1 MFIST
6 AVRTSPAGG
15 ENSYMFATMFA
26 ILFLNYRIAFF
37 LLAALIVGAAIPLA
51 WAWARVLP
59 EEAPP
64 FRIEPGSFPSVDLEP
79 PHEPSPKAKRD
90 ILAIA
95 LLVGVTLGYA
105 VQFPGFP
112 PDAALRWLSS
122 IFPASAIIWI
132 WITFTAETILLAV
145 IGCAAY
151 YAILRPGPLRT
162 LLSAAAVL
170 ILILWLFVPLLQLA
184 LAAA

>member
-1 MFIST
+1 
-6 AVRTSPAGG
+6 
-15 ENSYMFATMFA
+15 MFAMMFA
-26 ILFLNYRIAFF
+26 ILFLNYRVAFF
-37 LLAALIVGAAIPLA
+37 LLAALVLGAAIPLA

-64 FRIEPGSFPSVDLEP
+64 FRIEPGSLPSVDLEP
-79 PHEPSPKAKRD
+79 PDEPSPKAKRD

-112 PDAALRWLSS
+112 RDAARRWLSS

-132 WITFTAETILLAV
+132 WITFAAETFLLAV
-145 IGCAAY
+145 TGCAAC

-170 ILILWLFVPLLQLA
+170 VLILWLFVPLLQVA
-184 LAAA
+184 LAAG